1 VSRWGKR
8 DEGHA
13 DIGAAFRAIGWPILD
28 TSRHAGL
35 GCDFITRHK
44 DGFPIFLEV
53 KRPGPPH
60 CRKLTDSEKRLQAM
74 NISFYRI
81 AQSVEE
87 AFEAVGLPPSPF

>member
-1 VSRWGKR
+1 MSRWGKR

-13 DIGAAFRAIGWPILD
+13 EIGAAYRAINWPHLD

-35 GCDFITRHK
+35 GCDYITRHK
-44 DGFPIFLEV
+44 DGYPILLEV

-74 NISFYRI
+74 FPEFYRV
-81 AQSVEE
+81 AQSVDE
-87 AFEAVGLPPSPF
+87 ALCAVGLVPV